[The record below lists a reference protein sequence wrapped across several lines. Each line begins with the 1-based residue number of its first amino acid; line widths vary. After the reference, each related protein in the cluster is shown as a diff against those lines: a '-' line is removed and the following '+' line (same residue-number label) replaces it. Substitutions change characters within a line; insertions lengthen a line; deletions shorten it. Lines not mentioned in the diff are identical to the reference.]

1 MRRHI
6 LIYYCLSGILL
17 ALCSPSF
24 GYWPLVF
31 VAVVPLLY
39 ALEDEFRSGHA
50 TYGRLFLKGFV
61 TGLFFTVSL
70 SFWIVHSSFLA
81 VLPTAALFASLYGL
95 FAMGVLLGLET
106 GLKGSLLCLWTVCL
120 WVALEVLGSD
130 VFLPIPSIAIGYL
143 VWSVP
148 LLIQVADITGVFGV
162 SFWIIGI
169 NVLIVRWMRNGFRS
183 DVPWALVVLVITFLL
198 VGYGFSKYSPQAAVP
213 GKGSSIAINLVH
225 TAVTSEYKRDPGLRE
240 KIFGL
245 LKKKTWDS
253 IDNRSDPP
261 DLLIWPETSVPVFLR
276 SIREKVFIEGLLNL
290 AKKAKTSILLGAR
303 SFHREDDGEIR
314 RFNAS
319 FLVPPKGYIAQEY
332 HKIILTPFVEMNPLE
347 AILPGKLRQKWR
359 SRFDAGKELGIME
372 LDTRNKFGV
381 LICYEVLFP
390 DLVRRVA
397 REGAGFLVNITND
410 EAAFGDIRPAYH
422 LPLPHVIYRAVETRR
437 FLVRCANWGKSLVVS
452 PQGKIIQSS
461 LVGSTGVLSSN
472 ILPMYDQTFLT
483 RYGFIFA
490 KALLFFCIT
499 FAMILIWRRRILVQ
513 RS

>member
-17 ALCSPSF
+17 ALCTPSF
-24 GYWPLVF
+24 GYWPLVL

-61 TGLFFTVSL
+61 TGFFFTVSL
-70 SFWIVHSSFLA
+70 SFWIVQDSFLA
-81 VLPTAALFASLYGL
+81 VFPTAALFACLYGL
-95 FAMGVLLGLET
+95 FAMGTLLGLEA
-106 GLKGSLLCLWTVCL
+106 GLKGFLLSLWTVCL
-120 WVALEVLGSD
+120 WVSLEVLGSD
-130 VFLPIPSIAIGYL
+130 VFLQLPSLAIGY
-143 VWSVP
+143 VFWSFP
-148 LLIQVADITGVFGV
+148 MLIQIADITGVFGV

-169 NVLIVRWMRNGFRS
+169 NVLIFRWMRNGFRS

-198 VGYGFSKYSPQAAVP
+198 VGYGFWKYSPQAAVP

-225 TAVTSEYKRDPGLRE
+225 TAVTTEYKRDPGLRE

-261 DLLIWPETSVPVFLR
+261 DLFIWPETSVPVFLR
-276 SIREKVFIEGLLNL
+276 SVRKKEFIGGLLNL
-290 AKKAKTSILLGAR
+290 AKEVKTSILLGAL
-303 SFHREDDGEIR
+303 SFAREGGGKIR
-314 RFNAS
+314 IFNAA
-319 FLVPPKGYIAQEY
+319 FLVPLKGYIAQEY

-347 AILPGKLRQKWR
+347 AMLPEGLQEKWR
-359 SRFDAGKELGIME
+359 SRLDAGKELGLME
-372 LDTRNKFGV
+372 LDSGHKFGV
-381 LICYEVLFP
+381 VICYEVLFP
-390 DLVRRVA
+390 NFVRRLA
-397 REGAGFLVNITND
+397 REGAEFLVNITND
-410 EAAFGDIRPAYH
+410 EAAFGNIRAAYN
-422 LPLPHVIYRAVETRR
+422 LPLPHVVYRAVETRR

-461 LVGSTGVLSSN
+461 RVGSTGVLSSN

-490 KALLFFCIT
+490 KGLLFFCIIC
-499 FAMILIWRRRILVQ
+499 AMILIWRRRILVQ